1 MIFVVDIT
9 DGCGLSSEARC
20 ELLSRKSKVMLYF
33 QFITRYPS
41 VHCSFTGYDL
51 LASFI
56 ALINSYIHLCLFI
69 YLIYL
74 CISQIFVMEYNS
86 FITSRNIIDL

>member
-33 QFITRYPS
+33 QFITRYPA

-56 ALINSYIHLCLFI
+56 ALINSYITSLFI
-69 YLIYL
+69 Y
-74 CISQIFVMEYNS
+74 IFNLFMY
-86 FITSRNIIDL
+86 FTDICHGI